1 MLVRHKKLR
10 YIVFLVAVAL
20 VVLMVVVLVPKE
32 YAGPVFEPRP
42 ATQYWKMDNGS
53 SIGYTVISKRMEK
66 KPYPVLYLHGGPGGH
81 ITNGDIDALR
91 PLADLG
97 YRVYLYDQIGSG
109 HSDRLA
115 KIGEY
120 SVQRHMNDLRGIIK
134 KLGASKVILIGQ
146 SWGAI
151 LATLFA
157 AEHPELVHRMVLTS
171 PGPIYPVQSQLASLP
186 PPDSIR
192 LKEPVYSNV
201 MGNRQANNW
210 RTKAMKM
217 MATAFHV
224 KLASDKEADQFVTFL
239 NQQVNRSTVC
249 DTSRVLGAEAGS
261 GYYASVMT
269 FTSLLEVKD
278 PRPKIRKLETRV
290 LVMKGECD
298 NQKWGYTQE
307 YLQLFRHSQFQL
319 VPGAGHFIDVER
331 PKEYTDAI
339 MAFLKED

>member
-1 MLVRHKKLR
+1 MQHKKFR
-10 YIVFLVAVAL
+10 FIIFLVVVLA
-20 VVLMVVVLVPKE
+20 VVLMVVVLKPRE
-32 YAGPVFEPRP
+32 YVGPVFEPRP

-66 KPYPVLYLHGGPGGH
+66 RPYPVLYLHGGPGGQV
-81 ITNGDIDALR
+81 TNGDIEALS

-109 HSDRLA
+109 HSDRLED
-115 KIGEY
+115 IGEY
-120 SVQRHMNDLRGIIK
+120 TVQRHIEDLRGIIK
-134 KLGASKVILIGQ
+134 KLGSPKVILIGQ

-157 AEHPELVHRMVLTS
+157 AEHPELVDRMVLTS
-171 PGPIYPVQSQLASLP
+171 PGPIYPVQLQLESLP
-186 PPDSIR
+186 APDSLR
-192 LKEPVYSNV
+192 LKDPVYSNA

-224 KLASDKEADQFVTFL
+224 KLASDQEADQFITFL
-239 NQQVNRSTVC
+239 NQQVNRSAVC
-249 DTSRVLGAEAGS
+249 DTSLVLEAKAGS
-261 GYYASVMT
+261 GYYASVAT
-269 FTSLLEVKD
+269 FKSLLDIED
-278 PRPKIRKLETRV
+278 RRAKIRALETPV

-307 YLQLFRHSQFQL
+307 YLQLFKNSTL
-319 VPGAGHFIDVER
+319 KMVPGAGHFIDVER
-331 PKEYTDAI
+331 PKEYTEAMMD
-339 MAFLKED
+339 FLK